1 MSYNPLIHHRR
12 SIRLREFD
20 YSKTGSYFITLI
32 CRDRHPI
39 FGHIQ
44 NGIMCLNEF
53 GSIAYQTWLETTSI
67 RPNVALGD
75 FIIMPNHMHG
85 IVTIKEKSPL
95 SDSTDHQNGPTRF
108 SSPKQTVGAIVRGYK
123 GAATKRIK
131 EIVRERS
138 LGEDKGELQF
148 ASTVDLEKSIWQRN
162 YYENVIRDKR
172 AYRNISKYIREN
184 PSSDEGEGDRAVR

>member
-1 MSYNPLIHHRR
+1 
-12 SIRLREFD
+12 
-20 YSKTGSYFITLI
+20 
-32 CRDRHPI
+32 
-39 FGHIQ
+39 
-44 NGIMCLNEF
+44 MCLNEF

-138 LGEDKGELQF
+138 RGEDKGELQF